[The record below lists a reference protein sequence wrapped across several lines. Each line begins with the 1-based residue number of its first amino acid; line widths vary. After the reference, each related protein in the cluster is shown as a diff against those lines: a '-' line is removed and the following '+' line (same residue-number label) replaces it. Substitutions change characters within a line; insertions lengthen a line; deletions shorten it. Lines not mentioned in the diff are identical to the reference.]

1 MGYFGV
7 FEKKWKNGIFGVFYK
22 NGKIEYTVKITKMT
36 YSGKTVK
43 NGDFLTF
50 CHIVKKGDI

>member
-7 FEKKWKNGIFGVFYK
+7 FEKNGENGIFGVFYK
-22 NGKIEYTVKITKMT
+22 NGKIGYTVKITKMT

-50 CHIVKKGDI
+50 CHIVKKGGV